1 MRYESPPMPVNLS
14 ASSGSMNLRGMF
26 QEESDQTGPSSD
38 TDMSDEMGKKVFSAE
53 DLEDVAN
60 LFEVRKS

>member
-1 MRYESPPMPVNLS
+1 MPVNLS